1 MVLRLRRSDPTGS
14 LEVSTP
20 VYHWRRLAA
29 EWTLDDTAVVMAVVL
44 LHGAQWQQEGW
55 TAVELVDRF
64 CGDRVLW
71 VSALPVENWRS
82 LEGAI
87 R

>member
-1 MVLRLRRSDPTGS
+1 
-14 LEVSTP
+14 
-20 VYHWRRLAA
+20 
-29 EWTLDDTAVVMAVVL
+29 
-44 LHGAQWQQEGW
+44 
-55 TAVELVDRF
+55 LVDRF